1 MSALPDAPL
10 TAPLDI
16 SFDYTRSL
24 GQTLGRFMTG
34 LRDHQVLGGRASDGR
49 VHVPPPEYDPVTLEP
64 VTDLVEVADTGT
76 VRSWSWMAE
85 PLEGQPLE
93 RPFAWVL
100 VRLDGADTALLH
112 ALDVPAPEDV
122 STGMRVR
129 IRWAQECV
137 GHINDIACFEPE
149 TADDR

>member
-1 MSALPDAPL
+1 VSEVL

-24 GQTLGRFMTG
+24 GQTLSRFMTG
-34 LRDHQVLGGRASDGR
+34 LRDHQVLGGRGSDGLVR
-49 VHVPPPEYDPVTLEP
+49 VPPPEYDPATLQPTTE
-64 VTDLVEVADTGT
+64 LVEVADTGT
-76 VRSWSWMAE
+76 VTSWSWMAQ

-100 VRLDGADTALLH
+100 VRLDGADTSMLH
-112 ALDVPAPEDV
+112 ALDVDTPADV

-129 IRWAQECV
+129 IRWAEETV
-137 GHINDIACFEPE
+137 GHIKDIACFVPE
-149 TADDR
+149 ASR